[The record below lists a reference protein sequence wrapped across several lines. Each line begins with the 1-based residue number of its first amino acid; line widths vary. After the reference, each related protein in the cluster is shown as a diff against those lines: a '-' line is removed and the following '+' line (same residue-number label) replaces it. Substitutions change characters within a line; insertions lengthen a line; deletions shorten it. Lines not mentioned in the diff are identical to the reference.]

1 MRRDLHFPLAPLETT
16 REVALP
22 IPSASPPMPDTDLT
36 PTAEKARFR
45 RTLIQVLVVQVVALA
60 LLGLLQIRYHI

>member
-1 MRRDLHFPLAPLETT
+1 LRRDLHFPLAPLETT
-16 REVALP
+16 EEVALP
-22 IPSASPPMPDTDLT
+22 IPSASPPMSDTDLT
-36 PTAEKARFR
+36 PTAEKSRFR